1 MKVILLQDIRGKG
14 KKGQMLEVSDGY
26 ARNYMLP
33 RKLAVEATPD
43 AVNTMRMNDKA
54 TQERIAREKAE
65 AMEISRK
72 LRGMTLTVTAKG
84 GGAGRL
90 FGSVTNQEIA
100 EALEKNGIK
109 LDKRKIAIADPIKS
123 VGTYTVTC
131 KLGYEISAPLTVKI
145 EEVYAHFVEKGRES
159 HGRRTAFP
167 AAASVAGG
175 RAGCP
180 WFHPH

>member
-1 MKVILLQDIRGKG
+1 MKVILMQDVKGKG
-14 KKGQMLEVSDGY
+14 KKGQMIEVSDGY

-33 RKLAVEATPD
+33 RKIAVEATAD

-54 TQERIAREKAE
+54 AAEKAAKERAE
-65 AMEISRK
+65 ALEVSKR
-72 LRGMTLTVTAKG
+72 LRDMILVVTAKG

-100 EALEKNGIK
+100 DALKAKTGIT
-109 LDKRKIAIADPIKS
+109 LDKRKIVISDPIKS

-145 EEVYAHFVEKGRES
+145 EEA
-159 HGRRTAFP
+159 
-167 AAASVAGG
+167 
-175 RAGCP
+175 
-180 WFHPH
+180 